1 MGGSSAGSGNNGGGG
16 SPNQMAKD
24 KAAKDKAA
32 KDKAA
37 KDKAAK
43 DKAVRDKEDR
53 QKEIREEQNNKQKV
67 TVPEKKTYDTPGTLS
82 DPKEKKVTV
91 PEKKTYDTPGT
102 LSDPKEKDDTAA
114 KMSLFKEQG
123 ATDLKNTEVYTP
135 ATAILSAVA
144 GPASRYNRDYFAN
157 EVLGKGAY
165 KETTKQDFEKMSRT
179 SQESLY
185 SGYMSGRQS
194 GKTDAYGNPVPQGDN
209 GGVPNSSGGPNGN
222 KPINQVTKTAPT
234 TAEVSQAT
242 TAAAKPTETAET
254 TASNRL
260 LKIKKRGRSQS
271 IMTSSKGVT
280 KTSAN
285 YSLGK
290 KSLLGKV

>member
-53 QKEIREEQNNKQKV
+53 QKEIREEQNNKQ
-67 TVPEKKTYDTPGTLS
+67 
-82 DPKEKKVTV
+82 KVTV

-280 KTSAN
+280 KTSTD
-285 YSLGK
+285 YSLGRR
-290 KSLLGKV
+290 SLLGRV

>member
-280 KTSAN
+280 KTSTD
-285 YSLGK
+285 YSLGRR
-290 KSLLGKV
+290 SLLGRV